1 MLDAREIRRQ
11 PKTLMLLAI
20 PIAIEF
26 GLAWTLYLL
35 LWKV

>member
-1 MLDAREIRRQ
+1 MREKSDDNQR
-11 PKTLMLLAI
+11 LLVLLAI

-35 LWKV
+35 LWKA